1 MEERLLIQDCSHCI
15 VKGLS
20 DLCNLTGEELE
31 DFLTAQKFLI
41 YDKHQ
46 TIFYEGKPCH
56 GIYILCTG
64 KVKLVQSSRLGQQH
78 ILRIVNPGELIEK
91 NGLYNMNRHSV
102 TCETLERSQINFI
115 EKADFLNLI
124 KKHKGLALKLIDALS
139 RELEL
144 AQQKIGHSMFETAR
158 ERLAEVLLELGQ
170 KYGTSNE
177 NEIHIAL
184 YLTREELAELTGTSL
199 ETVVRLLGAFKRERI
214 VKTDGKRIT
223 LLNLPKLKQ
232 ICHSAIAFP
241 KAQST

>member
-1 MEERLLIQDCSHCI
+1 MKERLLVQDCSHCI

-31 DFLTAQKFLI
+31 DFLKVQKFLI

-46 TIFYEGKPCH
+46 TVFYEGKPCH

-64 KVKLVQSSRLGQQH
+64 KVKLIQSSRLGQQH

-102 TCETLERSQINFI
+102 TCETLERSQINFV

-124 KKHKGLALKLIDALS
+124 KKHKDLALKLIDALS

-144 AQQKIGHSMFETAR
+144 AQQKIGHSTFETAR
-158 ERLAEVLLELGQ
+158 ERLAEVLLELAD
-170 KYGTSNE
+170 KYGTKKES
-177 NEIHIAL
+177 EIAIDL

-199 ETVVRLLGAFKRERI
+199 ETAVRLLSSLKRDKI
-214 VKTDGKRIT
+214 IKTDGKRIT
-223 LLNLPKLKQ
+223 LLDLSKLKQ
-232 ICHSAIAFP
+232 IGHS
-241 KAQST
+241 STASPRC